1 MNSTEENIRQRVD
14 GGETSYA
21 SAAEYSLED
30 VLGQFLALY
39 SGMDF
44 NGELDELGLNRFNTT
59 RRRRIQREF
68 QGLSIALWHLALCKS
83 FPDNADLFF
92 QEFKKKSP
100 VTNSSDS
107 SGEEMRLRI
116 DAYIELMQEKKDTD
130 FLPVA
135 GYLAD
140 IVARDNTD
148 MQSLRLKL
156 SLIIR
161 SLYTRIFTK
170 LV

>member
-1 MNSTEENIRQRVD
+1 MSSTEENIRQRVD
-14 GGETSYA
+14 GGEAPYS
-21 SAAEYSLED
+21 SVAEYSLED

-39 SGMDF
+39 SGIDF
-44 NGELDELGLNRFNTT
+44 DGELDDLGLNRFNAT
-59 RRRRIQREF
+59 RRRRIQREL

-100 VTNSSDS
+100 VTNTSDS

-116 DAYIELMQEKKDTD
+116 DAYIELLREKKDTN

-140 IVARDNTD
+140 IVARDNSD

-156 SLIIR
+156 CLITR
-161 SLYTRIFTK
+161 SLYNLIFTK